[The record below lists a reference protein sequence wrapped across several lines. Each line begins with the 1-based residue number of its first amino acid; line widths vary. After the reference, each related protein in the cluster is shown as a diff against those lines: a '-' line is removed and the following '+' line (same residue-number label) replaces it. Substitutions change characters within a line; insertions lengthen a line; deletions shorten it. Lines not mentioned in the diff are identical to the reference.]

1 MTVRYNPVPST
12 EISVLL
18 PTRGRG
24 ALAHKSLLSLIE
36 NAKDI
41 KNVEFL
47 IAIDDDDQ
55 ETINYCNETLL
66 PDFKQ
71 RDVECHIYSMPRQ
84 GYEQLQKYVNYLGY
98 NSSGKWLLFWNDDAV
113 MQTQGWDEE
122 IISYNGQLAILRYK
136 DNHNSHPYS
145 VFPIVPR
152 DWLTLFE
159 CLSPAQQT
167 DAWISQVA
175 YLTDSMITIESE
187 VLHDRADITGNNDDE
202 IYKERVYLDDAN
214 TPQMVQMKQAYAAKW
229 AWLRKLLG
237 QDSGW
242 YDHWQ
247 AGHADPWDKMMEMDV
262 NNQLVQ
268 IPIETTNES

>member
-1 MTVRYNPVPST
+1 MSIQYNPTPHI

-24 ALAHKSLLSLIE
+24 QLAHKSLLSLVD
-36 NAKDI
+36 NATDI

-47 IAIDDDDQ
+47 LAIDDDD
-55 ETINYCNETLL
+55 TATLDYL
-66 PDFKQ
+66 NDTMIPDFQ
-71 RDVECHIYSMPRQ
+71 SRDIALRAFNMKRM
-84 GYEQLQKYVNYLGY
+84 GYQQLHKYVNYLGY
-98 NSSGKWLLFWNDDAV
+98 NSYGRWLLFWNDDAV
-113 MQTQGWDEE
+113 MQSKGWDNE

-136 DNHNSHPYS
+136 DNHNCHPYS

-175 YLTDSMITIESE
+175 WLTDSMITIESK

-202 IYKERVYLDDAN
+202 IYQERVYLDDAN

-229 AWLRKLLG
+229 AWFRKLLG

-247 AGHADPWDKMMEMDV
+247 AGHADPWDKMMKMDV